1 VTWVVLEHPAFS
13 EERQSMPLVAVE
25 KLADAVLTLEAIGPQ
40 LARPGQLSTPSRR
53 LGMPG

>member
-13 EERQSMPLVAVE
+13 EERQSMPLAAQE
-25 KLADAVLTLEAIGPQ
+25 KLAEAVLTLEAIGPQ
-40 LARPGQLSTPSRR
+40 LARPGQLSTLSRR